1 MGTAAMRG
9 ADRIKLHIKARW
21 RNNRGDAGVDRLD
34 SARRQVT
41 ALSEASALPP
51 KPQGG
56 KKH

>member
-1 MGTAAMRG
+1 MHG
-9 ADRIKLHIKARW
+9 ADRIKLHIEARW
-21 RNNRGDAGVDRLD
+21 RDNLGDAGVDRLGRAF
-34 SARRQVT
+34 SQVI

>member
-1 MGTAAMRG
+1 MRG